1 MQLQVETTIYKDGA
15 IGGDIANARA
25 LTQAKYAVSTTV
37 VGEPIKEAVFDPQI
51 NSWSP
56 FAGAEVFVKFTNPA
70 PALYTLTK
78 DLEIDE
84 DKIYYVL
91 DIDNKYIKVEE
102 PIQEDLAYYY
112 ELQELQ
118 LVLKANN
125 TVTGTPYV
133 IKNSEG
139 DILDSIFY
147 WDKPNSVV
155 HFTFDGT
162 YWRVLDVVS
171 ASKYNSLVT
180 NINEF
185 SSEIGEQIEKI
196 NSDFSKDITDV
207 KSEIKQTKN
216 SIDLSVQ
223 EVNAKVSGNYAISST
238 VADESIKIATIIP
251 EITDWPLYSGAT
263 VVVKFEEDNN
273 ISNPLLN
280 INNTGNIA
288 IKSYNGNSLSESE
301 YSWKANSVFAF
312 TLKITYFKTS
322 DINIVDG
329 KLYYELRDNKY
340 ILVEEP
346 DRDNLENYYECGMVW
361 LMQDNDSVRLSN
373 AESNIEANAHEI
385 ELKVSETDFEGN
397 NIISKINLDST
408 TATISAAR
416 VKIDGTTIFSDGTSI
431 NSIAQNAAAEAAS
444 GKADE
449 TTAIQSVITSTEY
462 RLSDSSTS
470 LIDNENIGYD
480 WSTTI
485 PTWSIGKYLWVR
497 VATEYTPITGSATI
511 EYTPGIEANEWGIY
525 DSQLTAALS
534 TANTANMNAN
544 SAAANI
550 IIKQEY
556 RLSDSD
562 TSLVDS
568 ENIGYDWSTTIPT
581 WSANKY
587 LWTRFKIEKTTVG
600 NNSTVSYTPGIEQNQ
615 WGIYD
620 SALTTALS
628 TANNAA
634 PKADAIKQEQRIYY
648 RSKVGGLPPSGNGLP
663 IVWIT
668 NNVDIWNENNT
679 TSTEQREEYVKTGWT
694 TKITPIAKS
703 TGRFIRTQD
712 TSVIQNKSYYQ
723 LVGGEYQLVTNP
735 SNSNINNYYEAVDK
749 YLYLWTCIQRQ
760 KVNGDI
766 DYTDILLDDST
777 TVIDGGKIITGSIDA
792 NSINATSINA
802 WGQLTVGAF
811 TQEDQASI
819 LNSKIDID
827 GAVGELLE
835 ETVKRVQRIYYR
847 TNSGTAPQTPGT
859 TSSSWVTNGNIDTD
873 DTPWHKY
880 NKWSTRVPPMAD
892 SVDSTTKYLYLWTCI
907 QTEVMQGDNPI
918 SYTDVLLDDS
928 TTVIEGGRIATGSI
942 AANKISVTN
951 LSAIKADLGTITAG
965 IIQDTAAGTT
975 PNNFIQFTNGLA
987 TLEFKN
993 ASSWTNATQGI
1004 QYQSGQLSIKG
1015 NIIANSGTIGGWTI
1029 DENNLKSTSG
1039 TVGLKGSGSTS
1050 TDVVFWAGNATSTS
1064 APFKVT
1070 RAGALTAT
1078 SGTIGGCSINNG
1090 VLEIA
1095 AANIKSGTIDSARI
1109 PNLAIDKITNL
1120 STELTTAGNTANSY
1134 IYYTAN
1140 TGLILAG
1147 TNPSSATTNYV
1158 KLKAPGTGVTDAG
1171 VTIVGDNA
1179 NYKTTINSEG
1189 MKVYAGDATNAV
1201 ASFGSTATIGKIN
1214 SPHSIIDP
1222 NGFSV
1227 YSDSS
1232 NILAQMYSN
1241 QLMLSSSNM
1250 YISATENDFTYYTN
1264 NGFLNITSDLT
1275 STISGGSDYLVNVD
1289 LSLTNTSSTNTY
1301 QNVFIV
1307 EQNKTFTGMSFY
1319 GNISANNGSSGSGSS
1334 GGSGSVTAWQTGE
1347 FSYRVQ
1353 NGTREIINDSQTISG
1368 KTITLKTIATATA
1381 INSKLYRVVFTTTI
1395 TSTATSSSYS
1405 SYTYDVTGQL
1415 SYSKYSCHPTYFN
1428 FNNTLQIDT
1437 EGPVRLLGSTAIKG
1451 RYYIYIDGAPMMW
1464 LGVGS
1469 GGKNHGIYSNSWGGW
1484 IIYQNE
1490 EGAVT
1495 IPGVGRTTIDSD
1507 NTNYHQVRSNSS
1519 GRLARLSSSIRY
1531 KKDVSLISDSILNPH
1546 QLYNL
1551 PVIQFRYKKDSAN
1564 NPKNRFNNP
1573 TAIIPGFI
1581 AEDVLK
1587 YYPVGAILN
1596 EKGQAEDWNDRYII
1610 PPMLKLI
1617 QEQHEE
1623 IEQLKK
1629 EVQEL
1634 KNK

>member
-78 DLEIDE
+78 DLEINE

-207 KSEIKQTKN
+207 KSEIKQTKD

-238 VADESIKIATIIP
+238 IADESIKIATIIP

-373 AESNIEANAHEI
+373 AESNIKANAREI

-431 NSIAQNAAAEAAS
+431 NSIAQNAAAAAAS

-449 TTAIQSVITSTEY
+449 TTAIQSVTTSTEY

-470 LIDNENIGYD
+470 LVDNENIGYD

-485 PTWSIGKYLWVR
+485 PIWSTGKYLWVR

-550 IIKQEY
+550 ITKQEY

-648 RSKVGGLPPSGNGLP
+648 RSKVGGSPPSGNGLP
-663 IVWIT
+663 TVWIT

-811 TQEDQASI
+811 TQEDQEAI

-847 TNSGTAPQTPGT
+847 TNSNDTPQTPGT

-873 DTPWHKY
+873 TPWQKY
-880 NKWSTRVPPMAD
+880 NEWSTRVPPMAD

-907 QTEVMQGDNPI
+907 QIEVVQGDDPDNPV

-942 AANKISVTN
+942 AANKISVNNLAAIRAQIGNWHIEDISNTTVFGGGLYTN
-951 LSAIKADLGTITAG
+951 NYSFGSGILISPGYRPNNSVAVGVLPVGKTWAITAG
-965 IIQDTAAGTT
+965 NRFGVTIDGDLYANSATLGG
-975 PNNFIQFTNGLA
+975 TNG
-987 TLEFKN
+987 
-993 ASSWTNATQGI
+993 I
-1004 QYQSGQLSIKG
+1004 SI
-1015 NIIANSGTIGGWTI
+1015 
-1029 DENNLKSTSG
+1029 
-1039 TVGLKGSGSTS
+1039 TS
-1050 TDVVFWAGNATSTS
+1050 TG
-1064 APFKVT
+1064 VT
-1070 RAGALTAT
+1070 LG
-1078 SGTIGGCSINNG
+1078 SGCSISWSNVTDKDSVANKSDIPSDAYITQITNDTIKTTN
-1090 VLEIA
+1090 VVATNLQIA

-1109 PNLAIDKITNL
+1109 PNLEIGKITNL

-1134 IYYTAN
+1134 IYYTAS

-1171 VTIVGDNA
+1171 VTIVGNNA
-1179 NYKTTINSEG
+1179 NYKTTINSDG
-1189 MKVYAGDATNAV
+1189 MKIYAGDTTNAI
-1201 ASFGSTATIGKIN
+1201 ASFGSIARIGTNNNKHITIDSTGLNIWTGPDDSESTDDYQIAKIGLDENGDLNTRLGLLDEYHTIITNDSFVINDGTGAIFTVDPSGATTTGEATLVRRPQRNPPGGIGYSLTGTISKNITYTIRLYNSTKEDEPNNYESTTWAIPSNQTASTQRSISKNSNTLNLVFTPQGSMSLARGRLTATLSRTSTSIDFHEWEIVYTGQIEIPKFDFKGKVYASEAVVSYGRCLSNTGSGYGVWIGRGISN
-1214 SPHSIIDP
+1214 
-1222 NGFSV
+1222 NEWTTNRGV
-1227 YSDSS
+1227 YDVKSDSWIIRRDD
-1232 NILAQMYSN
+1232 NNRVQIPRIYSTKV
-1241 QLMLSSSNM
+1241 SGVEV
-1250 YISATENDFTYYTN
+1250 YVNDA
-1264 NGFLNITSDLT
+1264 GFVGT
-1275 STISGGSDYLVNVD
+1275 
-1289 LSLTNTSSTNTY
+1289 
-1301 QNVFIV
+1301 
-1307 EQNKTFTGMSFY
+1307 
-1319 GNISANNGSSGSGSS
+1319 SGSS
-1334 GGSGSVTAWQTGE
+1334 KRWKKEIRQLKDLQDQKQEILEGIKSIQPVL
-1347 FSYRVQ
+1347 FKYR
-1353 NGTREIINDSQTISG
+1353 
-1368 KTITLKTIATATA
+1368 
-1381 INSKLYRVVFTTTI
+1381 
-1395 TSTATSSSYS
+1395 
-1405 SYTYDVTGQL
+1405 
-1415 SYSKYSCHPTYFN
+1415 
-1428 FNNTLQIDT
+1428 
-1437 EGPVRLLGSTAIKG
+1437 EGM
-1451 RYYIYIDGAPMMW
+1451 IYADD
-1464 LGVGS
+1464 
-1469 GGKNHGIYSNSWGGW
+1469 Y
-1484 IIYQNE
+1484 
-1490 EGAVT
+1490 
-1495 IPGVGRTTIDSD
+1495 DSD
-1507 NTNYHQVRSNSS
+1507 VL
-1519 GRLARLSSSIRY
+1519 GL
-1531 KKDVSLISDSILNPH
+1531 
-1546 QLYNL
+1546 
-1551 PVIQFRYKKDSAN
+1551 
-1564 NPKNRFNNP
+1564 
-1573 TAIIPGFI
+1573 I
-1581 AEDVLK
+1581 AEDVYDNL
-1587 YYPVGAILN
+1587 PLAAILDPDDSSLVD
-1596 EKGQAEDWNDRYII
+1596 DWNQKSII
-1610 PPMLKLI
+1610 TAILMLA
-1617 QEQHEE
+1617 QEAIKENELLKERVRLLEE
-1623 IEQLKK
+1623 K
-1629 EVQEL
+1629 
-1634 KNK
+1634 